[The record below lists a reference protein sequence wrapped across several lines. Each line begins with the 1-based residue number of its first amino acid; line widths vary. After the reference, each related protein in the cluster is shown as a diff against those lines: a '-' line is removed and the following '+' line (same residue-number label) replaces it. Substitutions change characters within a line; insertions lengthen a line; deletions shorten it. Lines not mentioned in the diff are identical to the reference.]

1 MLTGWTLEQAAGQPL
16 ENVFVV
22 FNKISDSKMDNP
34 YEQVRKTGLAYG
46 LDINT
51 ILVARDG
58 THKPIWGNCAPVNDQ
73 HQQFSG
79 VVLAFRDITGQQWA
93 QNALDQ
99 NRQELDAVFENNP
112 IAMMLL
118 NEKRQIFKA
127 NRAARQFMGKS
138 TEELFNLRPGSP
150 LNCINAFDDERGCGY
165 GPQCQDCKLRHMV
178 QDSFERSVV
187 HHRVE
192 ISMPTVN
199 MAQPDL
205 FLVVSTTPITIHN
218 QKFVLVSL
226 DDITQHK
233 KMEDEL
239 RDAELRYK
247 TVANFAYD
255 WEYWETPEGDFLY
268 VSPSC
273 QRITGYT
280 ADQFEKDHKLLG
292 NIIYEPDSDI
302 WNNHHHDIVESS
314 NLREIQFRIKRKD
327 GEIRWIEHACQPILG
342 AQDNLLGYRASN
354 RDITERKQALEA
366 LRQSEKQYRQ
376 IFESVSDA
384 LIIYDA
390 KGTIVEANP
399 AACQMYGYTYEEM
412 IGLTG
417 KELILPDKYYLFEQF
432 KENLQAG
439 RDFFVESVDKRKD
452 GTSFDIQIKGK
463 AFDLKRSLHFMSVLR
478 DITDIKQHRREREK
492 LYQTIEEKNKE
503 LETIINVTSHDLRTP
518 LVNIHG
524 FSRELDLC
532 CQKVHNVLDKY
543 PLPVQAWEDLEGVF
557 QDDVPQ
563 ALHYIKVSAEKMDTL
578 LTGLLQLSRLG
589 RKELHIEN
597 LDMEKL
603 LSLVVKSMEFQ
614 IKESSTQMEIDS
626 LPACQGDS
634 DQINQVFTNL
644 LDNSLK
650 YLHPDRTGTIRV
662 SGHTQDDRSIYC
674 VEDNGIG
681 IDMRHKDKI
690 FELFH
695 RINPGNNLGEG
706 LGLSIVRRIMDR
718 HDGKI
723 WIESQ
728 AGSGTKF
735 YVSLPT

>member
-93 QNALDQ
+93 QNALNQ
-99 NRQELDAVFENNP
+99 NRQELDAIFENNP

-233 KMEDEL
+233 KMEYEL

-247 TVANFAYD
+247 TIANFAYD

-280 ADQFEKDHKLLG
+280 
-292 NIIYEPDSDI
+292 S
-302 WNNHHHDIVESS
+302 
-314 NLREIQFRIKRKD
+314 
-327 GEIRWIEHACQPILG
+327 
-342 AQDNLLGYRASN
+342 
-354 RDITERKQALEA
+354 
-366 LRQSEKQYRQ
+366 
-376 IFESVSDA
+376 
-384 LIIYDA
+384 
-390 KGTIVEANP
+390 
-399 AACQMYGYTYEEM
+399 
-412 IGLTG
+412 
-417 KELILPDKYYLFEQF
+417 
-432 KENLQAG
+432 
-439 RDFFVESVDKRKD
+439 
-452 GTSFDIQIKGK
+452 
-463 AFDLKRSLHFMSVLR
+463 
-478 DITDIKQHRREREK
+478 
-492 LYQTIEEKNKE
+492 
-503 LETIINVTSHDLRTP
+503 
-518 LVNIHG
+518 
-524 FSRELDLC
+524 
-532 CQKVHNVLDKY
+532 
-543 PLPVQAWEDLEGVF
+543 
-557 QDDVPQ
+557 
-563 ALHYIKVSAEKMDTL
+563 
-578 LTGLLQLSRLG
+578 
-589 RKELHIEN
+589 
-597 LDMEKL
+597 
-603 LSLVVKSMEFQ
+603 
-614 IKESSTQMEIDS
+614 
-626 LPACQGDS
+626 
-634 DQINQVFTNL
+634 
-644 LDNSLK
+644 
-650 YLHPDRTGTIRV
+650 
-662 SGHTQDDRSIYC
+662 
-674 VEDNGIG
+674 
-681 IDMRHKDKI
+681 
-690 FELFH
+690 
-695 RINPGNNLGEG
+695 
-706 LGLSIVRRIMDR
+706 
-718 HDGKI
+718 
-723 WIESQ
+723 
-728 AGSGTKF
+728 
-735 YVSLPT
+735 